1 MNISFCIITFSAA
14 SSFYKSACD
23 LIERA
28 LSGVQSSHDTYVL
41 VHRVSPLFMGFS
53 HDICAVHHCPHSSWG
68 SVCPLYKCCPPHVS
82 CPHWIYS
89 GTTCC
94 SMKHSSASSNCPH
107 FSFLISFSCVPISGT
122 LNLSVAF

>member
-28 LSGVQSSHDTYVL
+28 LHGVQSPHDIYVL

-53 HDICAVHHCPHSSWG
+53 
-68 SVCPLYKCCPPHVS
+68 LLT
-82 CPHWIYS
+82 IYVLFI
-89 GTTCC
+89 T
-94 SMKHSSASSNCPH
+94 
-107 FSFLISFSCVPISGT
+107 VPILHGV
-122 LNLSVAF
+122 LSAHCVSAAHPMSPAPTESTIGPPAAL

>member
-41 VHRVSPLFMGFS
+41 VHRVSPLFMRFS
-53 HDICAVHHCPHSSWG
+53 
-68 SVCPLYKCCPPHVS
+68 LLT
-82 CPHWIYS
+82 IYVLFI
-89 GTTCC
+89 T
-94 SMKHSSASSNCPH
+94 
-107 FSFLISFSCVPISGT
+107 VPILHGV
-122 LNLSVAF
+122 LSAHCISVPHPMSLAPTESTVGPPAAL